1 MNDRNCNMCVFHLTG
16 SCSRWDCEGTIT
28 ETMVAGL
35 LEKAKKCKRCHK
47 IVLGEENYC
56 TSCGGSLK

>member
-28 ETMVAGL
+28 ERMVADV
-35 LEKAKKCKRCHK
+35 LEIIKERAGK
-47 IVLGEENYC
+47 E
-56 TSCGGSLK
+56 